1 MDMEMK
7 KDKSHSGYEDRHL
20 EAIED
25 LVVQIDHIAIAVE
38 DLDAA
43 IGWYQRALGFSV
55 VGRRI
60 TQGDRT
66 SMISAVLKCGSA
78 VVVLVQGTTPDSQVV
93 RFIEHFGPGVQHLA
107 FQVSD
112 MEAALQRVKAAGA
125 TLDVGLIKGNGI
137 QQAFLQRTPDSGV
150 RVEIIERQGG
160 EFTDR
165 TVEHLYREMETKMLY

>member
-1 MDMEMK
+1 MDMNKEK
-7 KDKSHSGYEDRHL
+7 FNSEYEDRSL

-25 LVVQIDHIAIAVE
+25 LIVELDHIAIAVE

-43 IGWYQRALGFSV
+43 IGWYQRTLGFNV
-55 VGRRI
+55 VDRRI
-60 TQGDRT
+60 TQGDHT

-78 VVVLVQGTTPDSQVV
+78 VVVLVQGTTPDSQVS

-112 MEAALQRVKAAGA
+112 MDAALQRVEAAGA
-125 TLDVGLIKGNGI
+125 TLDVGLIKGDGI

-150 RVEIIERQGG
+150 RVEIIERRGG
-160 EFTDR
+160 EFSDR
-165 TVEHLYREMETKMLY
+165 TVEHLYREMENKMLY